1 MTRKKTL
8 AELKRYFQVKELVC
22 DHIYAKWGESSWQ
35 FIPTFALENLLF
47 LRRDVIG
54 RPMVCNTKD
63 LHQRG
68 LRCNLCP
75 IVDEKDVVYMST
87 HRLGIGWDF
96 TVQGMT
102 AEEARNLIKAAYGK
116 FPHPC
121 RIEAGV
127 RWLHFDC
134 LPQYGIDK
142 NVSEFKILVI
152 FLMLGIC
159 LASCSTAR
167 FRPSERDS
175 TVVRYIDKLRI
186 RDSVVMVGIPVESS
200 SQNMSASD
208 TSHLETSVA
217 RSDAWVDSKGK
228 IHHTLNNKSDKK
240 LPAIVPVY
248 DRARMLDE
256 RQIITITKTVKVE
269 KVLTWWQKF
278 RLKAFWWLAGLIAAS
293 VIAWIVR
300 HARKL

>member
-1 MTRKKTL
+1 MKK
-8 AELKRYFQVKELVC
+8 
-22 DHIYAKWGESSWQ
+22 I
-35 FIPTFALENLLF
+35 I
-47 LRRDVIG
+47 
-54 RPMVCNTKD
+54 
-63 LHQRG
+63 
-68 LRCNLCP
+68 
-75 IVDEKDVVYMST
+75 
-87 HRLGIGWDF
+87 
-96 TVQGMT
+96 
-102 AEEARNLIKAAYGK
+102 
-116 FPHPC
+116 
-121 RIEAGV
+121 
-127 RWLHFDC
+127 
-134 LPQYGIDK
+134 
-142 NVSEFKILVI
+142 I
-152 FLMLGIC
+152 FLTAGLY

-167 FRPSERDS
+167 FQPVQRDS
-175 TVVRYIDKLRI
+175 TVVRYIDSLRI
-186 RDSVVMVGIPVESS
+186 RDSVVLVSIPTESS
-200 SQNMSASD
+200 SQIVFASD